1 MLSDDEFR
9 TLDAALD
16 RIVPPDRD
24 LGAVAASV
32 GDYARGRA
40 AAMTDLYRTGLILL
54 QARGF
59 DALDPDAQ
67 DAVLRELE
75 GHPSIALIV
84 QHAIE
89 GYYTSEAGFAAV
101 GFRVTA

>member
-1 MLSDDEFR
+1 MLSADELR

-24 LGAVAASV
+24 PGAIAAGV

-40 AAMTDLYRTGLILL
+40 AVMTGLYRAGIILL

-59 DALDPDAQ
+59 ADLSPDAQ
-67 DAVLRELE
+67 DAVLLELE

-89 GYYTSEAGFAAV
+89 GYYTSEAGLLTV